1 MGNDSSVTLGYI
13 YIVETWATLIIS
25 CNESLHSFIQQYLLS
40 AYYVSGT
47 VLDPREIAVNKQP
60 KILLFMES
68 IEEYTK
74 IYVRGWQGLWRKIK
88 QGQDK
93 CQKQWSQEDHYF
105 IQSSQRSAL

>member
-13 YIVETWATLIIS
+13 YIVETWATLLIS
-25 CNESLHSFIQQYLLS
+25 CNESFHSFIQQYLLS

-74 IYVRGWQGLWRKIK
+74 IYVRWWQGLWRKIK
-88 QGQDK
+88 QG
-93 CQKQWSQEDHYF
+93 
-105 IQSSQRSAL
+105 